1 MTLESKKDHTLSSQE
16 AYLRASAR
24 RRLAGV
30 FLRDAQRVE
39 NSLRT
44 RADIAFD
51 ATYLCALA
59 CLDIAA
65 DECEHP
71 SPDVLMKAT
80 GLLELTADQIQPA
93 IAYAQRRYEPIRTE
107 EQCQV
112 AYKELLALAKKV
124 LKTK

>member
-59 CLDIAA
+59 CLGLAA
-65 DECEHP
+65 DGYEHP

-80 GLLELTADQIQPA
+80 GFLGLTAEQIEPA
-93 IAYAQRRYEPIRTE
+93 IAYAQRRYEPTKTE
-107 EQCQV
+107 EQSQV
-112 AYKELLALAKKV
+112 VYKELLALAKRV

>member
-16 AYLRASAR
+16 APLRASAR

-39 NSLRT
+39 NSLLT

-51 ATYLCALA
+51 TTYLCALA

-65 DECEHP
+65 HECDHP

-107 EQCQV
+107 EQSQV
-112 AYKELLALAKKV
+112 AYKELLALAKGV

>member
-1 MTLESKKDHTLSSQE
+1 MTLESKKDHMPSSQE
-16 AYLRASAR
+16 AHQRASAR

-30 FLRDAQRVE
+30 YLRDAQRQE

-44 RADIAFD
+44 RADISFD

-71 SPDVLMKAT
+71 STDVLQKAA
-80 GLLELTADQIQPA
+80 GFLGLTAEQILPA
-93 IAYAQRRYEPIRTE
+93 IAYARCRYEPLGTD
-107 EQCQV
+107 EQSQV
-112 AYKELLALAKKV
+112 AYKELLALAKRV